1 MIPITKQTIKNGK
14 ANSISNQIVFAL
26 DPAIYLNIS
35 ELAPCFKTMAVVTEE
50 NKVEIAMPDKTILS
64 GVIPLLLIKAIPY
77 IKNVTKAAPKQD
89 TPILPKREIFGKKI
103 MIITTPNTFVA
114 SANGFRYQGAEIVFC
129 DIHPQT
135 FLIDLDRLETI
146 LKASPKGTYK
156 AVVPVD
162 FAGYPID
169 GERMRQ
175 LAVEYN
181 FAKSTG
187 TTFTDSKGIV
197 NRVGNSL
204 YADLT
209 VFSFHP
215 VKHIATGEGGAVT
228 TNNREL
234 YEKLCLYRTH
244 GITRD
249 PEKLIK
255 HDGGWYYEMQELGYN
270 YRFTEFQAA
279 LGISQLSRMD
289 WSISRRGEI
298 AKKYDKAFEG
308 TVIKTPF
315 RADNILHAFHL
326 YIIQVDNRKALY
338 DFLRENNIFAQVLY
352 APAHLMPYYKQ
363 FGWKEGD
370 CPVAEEYYT
379 KCLAL
384 PMFPSLTNEEQD
396 WVIEKVLEFVR

>member
-1 MIPITKQTIKNGK
+1 M
-14 ANSISNQIVFAL
+14 
-26 DPAIYLNIS
+26 
-35 ELAPCFKTMAVVTEE
+35 
-50 NKVEIAMPDKTILS
+50 
-64 GVIPLLLIKAIPY
+64 
-77 IKNVTKAAPKQD
+77 
-89 TPILPKREIFGKKI
+89 
-103 MIITTPNTFVA
+103 
-114 SANGFRYQGAEIVFC
+114 
-129 DIHPQT
+129 
-135 FLIDLDRLETI
+135 IDLDRLETI

-181 FAKSTG
+181 FAIVEDACHAPG
-187 TTFTDSKGIV
+187 ATFTDSKGIV

-255 HDGGWYYEMQELGYN
+255 HDGGWYYH
-270 YRFTEFQAA
+270 EFYKI
-279 LGISQLSRMD
+279 G
-289 WSISRRGEI
+289 
-298 AKKYDKAFEG
+298 
-308 TVIKTPF
+308 
-315 RADNILHAFHL
+315 RAH
-326 YIIQVDNRKALY
+326 V
-338 DFLRENNIFAQVLY
+338 
-352 APAHLMPYYKQ
+352 
-363 FGWKEGD
+363 
-370 CPVAEEYYT
+370 
-379 KCLAL
+379 
-384 PMFPSLTNEEQD
+384 
-396 WVIEKVLEFVR
+396 